1 MKRMKQIEKRVYH
14 SSEASRA
21 ADWGRYVFQKD
32 IYEVFVPFTQGHV
45 VFKLLPGLN
54 PDDAG
59 ETTDPMI
66 LPNGKPGN
74 WQTKVRI
81 VSCGEPGKTVTYCEY
96 DDYEDPSDI
105 SESPYSLAYKL
116 CQQMSVLEEDNINRI
131 SDWVS
136 LIKNGTATRAAT
148 MPKAADRVYAFCA
161 PYYTNKGIYDHE
173 LTKRKLHILCLKKKA
188 TEALEDKCNECFQ
201 AEPSI
206 DLTDFATGPFIAM
219 WSGAASNP
227 FTGEAGNANK
237 MDYNIQLFSKM
248 PHNGASCDISA
259 EKEAYLDLLDS
270 WSEIINFPSFE
281 QQAKYLMKALPL
293 DLLAQA
299 WSDAAG
305 YKSFVTPEMA
315 KTLEAGKAQGWQARQ
330 QRIQAQLSQY
340 QTANPYASLNT
351 ATPVVT
357 PQATVAPQT
366 PVVELPKSAGAPLIS
381 DIDLPA
387 TPVKP
392 AQPESPMSSIP
403 PAYPPV
409 PNKFSNLVEDI
420 HFDEDS
426 DGPIHLQ

>member
-14 SSEASRA
+14 SSETNRA

-32 IYEVFVPFTQGHV
+32 IYEVFVPFSQGHV

-74 WQTKVRI
+74 WQTKLRI

-96 DDYEDPSDI
+96 DDYEDPSSIGD
-105 SESPYSLAYKL
+105 SPYSLAYKM

-131 SDWVS
+131 GDWVS

-148 MPKAADRVYAFCA
+148 MPKAADRVYAFCV
-161 PYYTNKGIYDHE
+161 PYYTNKGVYDHE
-173 LTKRKLHILCLKKKA
+173 LTKRKLHVLCLKKKA
-188 TEALEDKCNECFQ
+188 SEALDTKCYECFQ
-201 AEPSI
+201 ADPPI
-206 DLTDFATGPFIAM
+206 DLTDMQTGPFIAM

-237 MDYNIQLFSKM
+237 MEYNIQLFNKM

-259 EKEAYLDLLDS
+259 DKETYLNLLDS

-299 WSDAAG
+299 WSDVTG
-305 YKSFVTPEMA
+305 YRSFVTPDMA
-315 KTLEAGKAQGWQARQ
+315 KALEAGKAEGWQKRQ

-340 QTANPYASLNT
+340 QMANAQAVQANV
-351 ATPVVT
+351 ATPTAPVT
-357 PQATVAPQT
+357 PAVETPKVA
-366 PVVELPKSAGAPLIS
+366 SPLIS
-381 DIDLPA
+381 DIDI
-387 TPVKP
+387 PVAPVQPPK
-392 AQPESPMSSIP
+392 PESPMSNIP

-420 HFDEDS
+420 PFDEDS
-426 DGPIHLQ
+426 DGPIHLN